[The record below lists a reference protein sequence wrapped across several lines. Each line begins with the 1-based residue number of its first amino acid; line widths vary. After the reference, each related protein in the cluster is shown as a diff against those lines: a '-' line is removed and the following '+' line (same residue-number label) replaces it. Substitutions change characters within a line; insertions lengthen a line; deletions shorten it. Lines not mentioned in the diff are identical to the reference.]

1 MQDYCSKPKENVNPH
16 NPAHVDNKKSQIFLT
31 FTPQAA
37 INQIPI
43 HFMTVGA
50 KDNKGNCLVLCVVLE
65 QFLVPALFGRNQSHW
80 I

>member
-1 MQDYCSKPKENVNPH
+1 MQDYCSRPKENVSPH

-50 KDNKGNCLVLCVVLE
+50 KDNKGNCLVLCIVPK
-65 QFLVPALFGRNQSHW
+65 QFLVPALFGRNQSHR